1 MQKTKYLPVSIN
13 MILLQHLHSWVQGT
27 YYLTDSWGL
36 QASISYSALPSPPQL
51 SSQLSQQTH
60 VEILAM

>member
-1 MQKTKYLPVSIN
+1 MQKTKYLPVSII

-27 YYLTDSWGL
+27 YYLTDSWDL

-51 SSQLSQQTH
+51 LSQLSQQTH